1 MIKEVIVVEGRED
14 IRAVK
19 AALDAEVLA
28 TNGFNYG
35 NKLIAS
41 LRDIQKRRG
50 LIILTDPDYAGSMIR
65 KDLDAKIKG
74 CKHAFLPQ
82 GKALKKDDIGIEN
95 ASKEDIIKA
104 IKKARPNLVDR
115 KDSFTREDMVS
126 YGLAGGKDSSD
137 LRDKLG
143 HDLGIGYGNSKQ
155 FLNRLNSFGIK
166 KEEFL
171 QALERIRKNGEQ

>member
-19 AALDAEVLA
+19 AALDAEVVA

-41 LRDIQKRRG
+41 LRDMQKRNG

-65 KDLDAKIKG
+65 KDLDSKIRG

-82 GKALKKDDIGIEN
+82 GKALKDSDIGIEN
-95 ASKEDIIKA
+95 ASKEDIIEA
-104 IKKARPNLVDR
+104 IRKARPSQIDRQEVFAKEDLVA
-115 KDSFTREDMVS
+115 
-126 YGLAGGKDSSD
+126 YGLAGGKGSSE
-137 LRDKLG
+137 LRDRLG
-143 HDLGIGYGNSKQ
+143 HELGIGYGNSKQ
-155 FLNRLNSFGIK
+155 FLNRLNSFGIER
-166 KEEFL
+166 EEFL
-171 QALERIRKNGEQ
+171 QALERIRNNG